1 MVLQPNLCLLPSPP
15 IQSPYSPIRVDR
27 CFAVPWYIS
36 VYHWLYY
43 HTSAHFSFLSLIN
56 SLATQCS
63 VSVIS
68 VSDHM
73 AFVPFG
79 VVYCVTADWPGKPR
93 AKDEAEEGDKKTA
106 FCAQWAPR
114 LWRRFWGLKEDKYN
128 TFSFYL
134 MVTELLLTPAWPT
147 SASFWH
153 APAHWKE
160 WIEGYLGWKWRR
172 NYHGPNGSRDTPS
185 DGKRMVIRYV
195 DMPKTSLTANLKL
208 LTLWPRR
215 IWPAL
220 VIEPCVH
227 INRPCPNLGSP
238 CVQTSAWTLGRH
250 AWREDGMVRGNTET
264 AQHKLIQL
272 QSWVFPDPWH
282 LHGAGGVCREGQGV
296 HSDLE
301 IHTVLFS
308 HEKNKFTTLKLLS
321 R

>member
-195 DMPKTSLTANLKL
+195 DMPKTSLTANLKS

-238 CVQTSAWTLGRH
+238 CVQTSVELWGVMHEEKIAWSVGIVKLHNINLFNSSPEFSLTCVPDLYMVQVVLVERVRVFTQIWRFTLFYSVMRKTNSPH
-250 AWREDGMVRGNTET
+250 
-264 AQHKLIQL
+264 
-272 QSWVFPDPWH
+272 
-282 LHGAGGVCREGQGV
+282 
-296 HSDLE
+296 
-301 IHTVLFS
+301 
-308 HEKNKFTTLKLLS
+308 
-321 R
+321 